1 MDRQP
6 AGLYSTFAI
15 AVEVFQRHRLDPTG
29 RCMFCQHRQCRAWSH
44 ADRYIR
50 GAGIDPAH
58 YDQALLPSGSDAGVN
73 EPPVRPAG
81 LPYEVPRLGDRRPP
95 RRAGAAAGTGP
106 DATWQAVAPI
116 AARPPAS
123 PAVPPLPRRL
133 PAVDGDLGDAGNYRV
148 TATAA
153 VQGTAAWAISSRDFL
168 PAIQPTGGCND

>member
-50 GAGIDPAH
+50 GAGIDPAQ

-73 EPPVRPAG
+73 APPVRPAG
-81 LPYEVPRLGDRRPP
+81 LPPYELSRLGDRRPP
-95 RRAGAAAGTGP
+95 RRARTGP
-106 DATWQAVAPI
+106 DATWQAVTSI
-116 AARPPAS
+116 AARSHAS

-133 PAVDGDLGDAGNYRV
+133 SAVDGDLGDAGNYRV

-153 VQGTAAWAISSRDFL
+153 VQGPAAWAISSRDFL
-168 PAIQPTGGCND
+168 PAKQPTGGCND